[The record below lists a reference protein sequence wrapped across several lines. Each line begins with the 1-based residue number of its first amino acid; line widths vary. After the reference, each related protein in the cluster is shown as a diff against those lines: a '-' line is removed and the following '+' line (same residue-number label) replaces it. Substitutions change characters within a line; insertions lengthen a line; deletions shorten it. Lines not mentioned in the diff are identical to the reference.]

1 MRIDRLELLRY
12 GKFTDKTV
20 NLPWSSKDFHLI
32 VGPNEAGK
40 STLRDAVQDL
50 LFGIQARSRYNFLH
64 HHTDMKLGAI
74 VGQGDETLEFH
85 RIKAQKNTV
94 RTPTDDPLPDNVLI
108 PFIGATDRAFF
119 TQMFGLNHQRL
130 VEGGEQILDASNDL
144 GRILFQAAAGI
155 NSLGEI
161 RSQLEQEA
169 DGLWGKNR
177 SQKREYY
184 QASDELEQARQDLAQ
199 ATVRTKDW
207 LEVHRRVEEL
217 RKAHEQERNRLKQLE
232 QARIRMER
240 VRRIAPTLAELM
252 DQERQLS
259 ELGEMLDLPEDAR
272 QLVTQA
278 QQDMA
283 IATHSLTMHEKQ
295 IAEVEGRCTDLHPDS
310 RILACAEGI
319 EALARQRSSLVNHE
333 RDIGHRE
340 LEVAAAWER
349 IQEGARQLGWG
360 ECDEAAMLERLPGR
374 LVCADIKAILHRH
387 EAVAQALEAARLA
400 LSERQ
405 QEREVLLTELA
416 GLPSQEL
423 PVSLPPALADARGLG
438 DVAEQKRRLKTQ
450 LNRCQRDFENALLE
464 LGDGKMSLEAL
475 RKLILPSAEEITQ
488 RIQSR
493 AILDIQASR
502 LGERLAESVAEI
514 AALSLQIDQYRAT
527 HQPVTMV
534 EVREKRA
541 DRDITWHAIRNGTLM
556 LDEAASRYEAQV
568 MTADSLSD
576 QCHDKVRE
584 AAELQSL
591 QDRFEQRQLQQTDYL
606 SRHEENAKALEAFDQ
621 GWADEIA
628 VIGLPDMPLLRVE
641 SWRSARS
648 RVLETADAMEEARS
662 HLEDFNQGVAEAT
675 QALELA
681 LNGIE
686 DEGDDRPPLTQLIQQ
701 AEERL
706 EAANTVSER
715 RKFLDQQQARV
726 QSILT
731 EAKQRSDEA
740 SKAMDAWQ
748 EEFENSLARVHL
760 PLDTHP
766 GTLGIALDLFDDI
779 HKQLE
784 RVRDIRVNRIDLMQR
799 DLEAFSRAAL
809 ALAVDLEPERAHDAA
824 HEISLRLEVRLKQSA
839 AEAKDLERLTQEL
852 EALRGKAQEERHRIG
867 AAKASLEHLMQLLPT
882 SSSYEDLLVAIQRSE
897 QHRLLI
903 TRRDQALKQLLQDGD
918 GLDRAGL
925 EAEFKSVDL
934 PSLTATLSELIEQSD
949 RVIVEQN
956 RLSGEL
962 REVETE
968 LGQIAGQDEAA
979 QAESRR
985 QEALAR
991 MGIAVERYIR
1001 VHTAARL
1008 LRWSIDRFREKR
1020 QGPMLSRASDIF
1032 RGLTQ
1037 DALMKL
1043 GVDHEQNPPSL
1054 YGQRPNGTT
1063 VTIEGMSEGTRDQL
1077 YLALRLAALELHLE
1091 QALPLPFIADDLFIN
1106 YDDGR
1111 SRAGFEALAELSQR
1125 TQVIFLSHHEHLVP
1139 VAREVFGSHLNVVNL
1154 N

>member
-1 MRIDRLELLRY
+1 
-12 GKFTDKTV
+12 
-20 NLPWSSKDFHLI
+20 
-32 VGPNEAGK
+32 
-40 STLRDAVQDL
+40 
-50 LFGIQARSRYNFLH
+50 
-64 HHTDMKLGAI
+64 
-74 VGQGDETLEFH
+74 
-85 RIKAQKNTV
+85 
-94 RTPTDDPLPDNVLI
+94 
-108 PFIGATDRAFF
+108 
-119 TQMFGLNHQRL
+119 MFGLNHQRL

-184 QASDELEQARQDLAQ
+184 QASDELEQACQDLAQ

-259 ELGEMLDLPEDAR
+259 ELGEMLDLPEDAH
-272 QLVTQA
+272 QLLTQA

-283 IATHSLTMHEKQ
+283 IATHSLTMHQKQ
-295 IAEVEGRCTDLHPDS
+295 IAEVEGRCTDLNPDS
-310 RILACAEGI
+310 RILACAEDI

-387 EAVAQALEAARLA
+387 EAVAQALEAAKLA

-416 GLPSQEL
+416 GLPSPEL

-450 LNRCQRDFENALLE
+450 LDRCQRDFENALLE

-493 AILDIQASR
+493 AVLDTQASR
-502 LGERLAESVAEI
+502 LGERLAESDSEI
-514 AALSLQIDQYRAT
+514 AALRLQIDQYRAT

-541 DRDITWHAIRNGTLM
+541 DRDITWQAIRNGTLM
-556 LDEAASRYEAQV
+556 LDEAASRYKAQV

-591 QDRFEQRQLQQTDYL
+591 QDRLEQCQLHQADYL
-606 SRHEENAKALEAFDQ
+606 SRHEENAKALKAFDQ

-628 VIGLPDMPLLRVE
+628 VIDLPGMPLLRVE
-641 SWRSARS
+641 SWRSAWS
-648 RVLETADAMEEARS
+648 RVLETANAMEEARS

-681 LNGIE
+681 LNGTE
-686 DEGDDRPPLTQLIQQ
+686 DGGEDRPPLTQLIQQ
-701 AEERL
+701 AEERM
-706 EAANTVSER
+706 EAANTASER

-748 EEFENSLARVHL
+748 GEFENRLARVHL

-766 GTLGIALDLFDDI
+766 GTLGSALDLFDDI

-784 RVRDIRVNRIDLMQR
+784 KVRDIRVNRIDLMQR

-809 ALAVDLEPERAHDAA
+809 ALAVDLEPDRAHDAA

-852 EALRGKAQEERHRIG
+852 EALRAKAHEERHRIG
-867 AAKASLEHLMQLLPT
+867 AAKASLEHLMQHLPT
-882 SSSYEDLLVAIQRSE
+882 SSGYEDLLVAIQRSE
-897 QHRLLI
+897 QHRQLI

-925 EAEFKSVDL
+925 EAEFESVDL
-934 PSLTATLSELIEQSD
+934 PSLTATLSELIEQSE

-962 REVETE
+962 REAETE

-1037 DALMKL
+1037 GALMKL

>member
-1 MRIDRLELLRY
+1 
-12 GKFTDKTV
+12 
-20 NLPWSSKDFHLI
+20 
-32 VGPNEAGK
+32 
-40 STLRDAVQDL
+40 
-50 LFGIQARSRYNFLH
+50 
-64 HHTDMKLGAI
+64 
-74 VGQGDETLEFH
+74 
-85 RIKAQKNTV
+85 
-94 RTPTDDPLPDNVLI
+94 
-108 PFIGATDRAFF
+108 
-119 TQMFGLNHQRL
+119 
-130 VEGGEQILDASNDL
+130 
-144 GRILFQAAAGI
+144 
-155 NSLGEI
+155 
-161 RSQLEQEA
+161 
-169 DGLWGKNR
+169 
-177 SQKREYY
+177 
-184 QASDELEQARQDLAQ
+184 
-199 ATVRTKDW
+199 
-207 LEVHRRVEEL
+207 
-217 RKAHEQERNRLKQLE
+217 
-232 QARIRMER
+232 
-240 VRRIAPTLAELM
+240 
-252 DQERQLS
+252 
-259 ELGEMLDLPEDAR
+259 
-272 QLVTQA
+272 
-278 QQDMA
+278 
-283 IATHSLTMHEKQ
+283 
-295 IAEVEGRCTDLHPDS
+295 
-310 RILACAEGI
+310 
-319 EALARQRSSLVNHE
+319 
-333 RDIGHRE
+333 
-340 LEVAAAWER
+340 
-349 IQEGARQLGWG
+349 
-360 ECDEAAMLERLPGR
+360 
-374 LVCADIKAILHRH
+374 
-387 EAVAQALEAARLA
+387 
-400 LSERQ
+400 
-405 QEREVLLTELA
+405 
-416 GLPSQEL
+416 
-423 PVSLPPALADARGLG
+423 
-438 DVAEQKRRLKTQ
+438 
-450 LNRCQRDFENALLE
+450 
-464 LGDGKMSLEAL
+464 MSLEAL

-493 AILDIQASR
+493 AVLDTQASR
-502 LGERLAESVAEI
+502 LGERLAESDSEI
-514 AALSLQIDQYRAT
+514 AALRLQIDQYRAT

-541 DRDITWHAIRNGTLM
+541 DRDITWQAIRNGTLM

-591 QDRFEQRQLQQTDYL
+591 QDRLEQCQLHQTDYL
-606 SRHEENAKALEAFDQ
+606 SRHEENAKALKAFDQ

-628 VIGLPDMPLLRVE
+628 VIGLPGMPLLRVE

-681 LNGIE
+681 LNGTE
-686 DEGDDRPPLTQLIQQ
+686 DGGDDRPPLIQLIQQ
-701 AEERL
+701 AEERM
-706 EAANTVSER
+706 EAANTASER
-715 RKFLDQQQARV
+715 RKFLDQQHARM
-726 QSILT
+726 QSILV

-740 SKAMDAWQ
+740 IKAMDGWQ
-748 EEFENSLARVHL
+748 REFENSLARVHL

-766 GTLGIALDLFDDI
+766 GTLGSALDLFDDI

-784 RVRDIRVNRIDLMQR
+784 KVRDIRVNRIDLMRR
-799 DLEAFSRAAL
+799 DLDAFSRAAL
-809 ALAVDLEPERAHDAA
+809 ALAVDLEPDRAHDAA

-852 EALRGKAQEERHRIG
+852 EALRAKAHEERHRIG
-867 AAKASLEHLMQLLPT
+867 AAKASLEHLMQHLPT
-882 SSSYEDLLVAIQRSE
+882 SSGYEDLLVAIQRSE
-897 QHRLLI
+897 QHRQLI

-925 EAEFKSVDL
+925 EAEFESVDL
-934 PSLTATLSELIEQSD
+934 PSLTAGLSEIIEESD
-949 RVIVEQN
+949 RVIGEQN
-956 RLSGEL
+956 RLSAEL
-962 REVETE
+962 REAETE

-991 MGIAVERYIR
+991 MGIAVERFIR

-1037 DALMKL
+1037 GALMKL

-1125 TQVIFLSHHEHLVP
+1125 TQVIFLSHHEHLFP